1 MSPSHPAS
9 FADEELIR
17 PFCSMITGGQ
27 LAAYAVSAG
36 LNNVHNG
43 WRILFALSLPFAIG
57 QGIGMHWLPETP
69 RFAVLSG
76 RTADAEATLARIYPK
91 ATPEQLQL
99 KLKAIA
105 LATDVSTL
113 LKKKHPSLIGR
124 IYAVCST
131 PRYLRCTVCAAVV
144 FLGPSLFVSSRTF
157 ALTIVSQVN
166 NCPAGTR
173 SSTTRTSSSV
183 LPASTTCARTA
194 TAGRTGD

>member
-1 MSPSHPAS
+1 MSLSRPAP
-9 FADEELIR
+9 FADDELIR
-17 PFCSMITGGQ
+17 PSRSMITGGQ

-76 RTADAEATLARIYPK
+76 KTSDAEATLARIYPK

-105 LATDVSTL
+105 LATEVSTL
-113 LKKKHPSLIGR
+113 LKRKHPSLVGR

-144 FLGPSLFVSSRTF
+144 FLGSSLFVSSRVLR
-157 ALTIVSQVN
+157 ADE
-166 NCPAGTR
+166 CPAGQQL
-173 SSTTRTSSSV
+173 SGWNSFLYYSNK
-183 LPASTTCARTA
+183 LFGA
-194 TAGRTGD
+194 AGFHNVRAPLYSRGDG